1 MASFTDTQ
9 IQPFNPYVQQ
19 LPVDAMVKVGM
30 AKQQQYD
37 QGVQK
42 IQGYID
48 NIAGMDVSR
57 DVDKEHLK
65 SKLNELGGK
74 LRTVASG
81 DFSNQQLVNSV
92 GGMATQIVKD
102 PFVQAAVYSTAN
114 DREQNK
120 QMEADEKA
128 GKLTPQARYYYDLK
142 RNAYLSNPNLKDQS
156 GKPIKFSGQYT
167 PSWDIEKNLIEAVK
181 AVGDSKYEAQQVFK
195 TDPAGKILYDKAGA
209 PILSEYAVEEIKQ
222 GKFSEKIAAAID
234 TVLSRPEA
242 KQEMAMR
249 GVYNYRGYN
258 KLDDFVRQYEEEKNK
273 GVSILES
280 KRLDLLSKGAS
291 ETDPEKKK
299 LIQSLIDKTD
309 NDIST
314 LKQYGDEK
322 IQRARQ
328 VGDLDTW
335 KSLVYEQGLKN
346 KFTEAY
352 TTETISR
359 KYVESAPWKAERQR
373 IKDERDWWADQ
384 QNIKQGWSRIDISK
398 QQLALDKEK
407 WKNDPNNPDKPL
419 TPGSDYLTKSLNDV
433 EVFSNW
439 IEKGQKIEES
449 AKKTKDQFVFNY
461 VKAINFANGKS
472 VSDEDIR
479 KNITEWEKNA
489 PGYIDRTYD
498 RAKDDIQKN
507 PKNPYYTPL
516 LTQLP
521 VAEANQRALSDY
533 SNEVKDLNKHPDVL
547 SAGSGENLDFTK
559 LGKGLPSFNIS
570 LSEDDVLLG
579 GTRMPFQEKKHFNF
593 QITPKDILNASLVY
607 NNDFLKNQEYSAFA
621 KQAKEELE
629 KKFGSQAYRIPG
641 LIGSPVVRLYA
652 KDAGVSEE
660 GIERI
665 FNTSKLIT
673 SSVGQNVLSAKA
685 KVLKQKMLGNEP
697 LVVSLYPEDAKE
709 PQIKSVNQRLNEVI
723 DNYKGTIDVDKF
735 TNFLAGK
742 DRDKYNV
749 SIGVDRGTPG
759 SYGETFTLDL
769 YDGNTLVQQLPIDKR
784 SANYIKGAVI
794 NLPAPVSDVNRKIAW
809 SENNRT
815 TNSITGDPN
824 NPVAYTGA
832 YYPPSFFH
840 QRQETDILGADIKV
854 NDLGQ
859 HNIYFYIKDGEGNVR
874 GIADKNP
881 GDIYPVAYPS
891 ADAAQSFIN
900 SLTPGRLQ
908 TIKTLSGLNFKK

>member
-167 PSWDIEKNLIEAVK
+167 PSWDIEKNLIEAIK
-181 AVGDSKYEAQQVFK
+181 AVGDSKYETQLPFK
-195 TDPAGKILYDKAGA
+195 TDPAGRMLYDKAGA
-209 PILSEYAVEEIKQ
+209 PILSEYAVEEVKQ

-419 TPGSDYLTKSLNDV
+419 TPGSDYLTKGLTD
-433 EVFSNW
+433 EEAYLNW
-439 IEKGQKIEES
+439 IDKGEKIEES

-533 SNEVKDLNKHPDVL
+533 SNEVRDVNT
-547 SAGSGENLDFTK
+547 NLDVIAAGAGKEMDFSK
-559 LGKGLPSFNIS
+559 MEKGLPTFNIS
-570 LSEDDVLLG
+570 LKERDWLGG
-579 GTRMPFQEKKHFNF
+579 GTRLPFQSAKQFNF
-593 QITPKDILNASLVY
+593 QITPKDLININIVNGDYAFKSGTYAGLAKNAEAQL
-607 NNDFLKNQEYSAFA
+607 
-621 KQAKEELE
+621 QAK
-629 KKFGSQAYRIPG
+629 FGTETSRVISMLGPASIA
-641 LIGSPVVRLYA
+641 SVA
-652 KDAGVSEE
+652 KEAGVSEDK
-660 GIERI
+660 IMNIIDNRKI
-665 FNTSKLIT
+665 ITSK
-673 SSVGQNVLSAKA
+673 VGENVFAAKT

-709 PQIKSVNQRLNEVI
+709 TQIKSVNQRLNEVI

-742 DRDKYNV
+742 DKDKYNV